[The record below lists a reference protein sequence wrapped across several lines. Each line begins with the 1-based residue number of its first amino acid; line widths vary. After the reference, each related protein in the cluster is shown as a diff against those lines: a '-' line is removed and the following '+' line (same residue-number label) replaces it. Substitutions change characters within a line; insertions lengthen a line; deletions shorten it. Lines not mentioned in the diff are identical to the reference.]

1 MSDKDRKI
9 WTTLNSIK
17 FFPTLL
23 FAYTVYIYISAFASL
38 VDTFS
43 GIISSTIG
51 LNIDVIIQRMEKR
64 KSIIKKKKKKHD
76 GITNLNYIEGF
87 ISQPFI
93 NLCITHHDSL
103 LIDYALSK
111 YDYMKEEITS
121 QKTSWVI

>member
-76 GITNLNYIEGF
+76 GIEGF
-87 ISQPFI
+87 ISKPFI

-121 QKTSWVI
+121 QKTS

>member
-76 GITNLNYIEGF
+76 GITNLKFIEGF

-103 LIDYALSK
+103 LIDYVLSK
-111 YDYMKEEITS
+111 YDYMKEKITC
-121 QKTSWVI
+121 QKTS

>member
-93 NLCITHHDSL
+93 NLCITHHDSH

-121 QKTSWVI
+121 QKTS

>member
-1 MSDKDRKI
+1 MIHKDRKI
-9 WTTLNSIK
+9 LTTLNSIK

-64 KSIIKKKKKKHD
+64 KSIIKEKKKKYD

-87 ISQPFI
+87 FSQPFI

-111 YDYMKEEITS
+111 YDYMKEKITS
-121 QKTSWVI
+121 QKTS